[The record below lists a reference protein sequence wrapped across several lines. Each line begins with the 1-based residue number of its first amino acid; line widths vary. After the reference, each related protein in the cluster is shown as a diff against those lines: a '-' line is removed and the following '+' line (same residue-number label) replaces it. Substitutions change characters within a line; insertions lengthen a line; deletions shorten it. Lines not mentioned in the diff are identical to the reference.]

1 MGGVVGVV
9 AGVMA
14 RGRLGAD
21 RTDGS
26 ADDQRADIVKLSAS
40 LRQDLGSK
48 GITFVDVDRQKFRD
62 ALGRTTFYKDWKS
75 KYGDAAWEH
84 LEAVSGK
91 LA

>member
-1 MGGVVGVV
+1 MT
-9 AGVMA
+9 
-14 RGRLGAD
+14 RELD
-21 RTDGS
+21 RSG
-26 ADDQRADIVKLSAS
+26 DDERADIVKLNDS
-40 LRQDLGSK
+40 LVKDLGSK
-48 GITFVDVDRQKFRD
+48 GITFIDVDRQKFRD

>member
-1 MGGVVGVV
+1 M
-9 AGVMA
+9 
-14 RGRLGAD
+14 
-21 RTDGS
+21 
-26 ADDQRADIVKLSAS
+26 K
-40 LRQDLGSK
+40 DLGSK
-48 GITFVDVDRQKFRD
+48 GITFIDVDRQKFRD